1 MLPPWK
7 RRIVTTMLMQS
18 FVHNLLASISN
29 NETCD
34 QDFLVIPKQ
43 SLPKLPENIEEMF
56 HVPKV
61 LISFSLSFQTG

>member
-43 SLPKLPENIEEMF
+43 SLRKLPENIEKM
-56 HVPKV
+56 
-61 LISFSLSFQTG
+61 S